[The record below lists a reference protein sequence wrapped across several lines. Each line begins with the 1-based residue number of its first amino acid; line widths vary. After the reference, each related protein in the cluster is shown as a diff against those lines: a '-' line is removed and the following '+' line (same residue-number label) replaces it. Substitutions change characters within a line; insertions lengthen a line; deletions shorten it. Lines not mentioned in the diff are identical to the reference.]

1 MKDLTQGP
9 IGGHLLQMSL
19 FLGGGMLIQTLYY
32 LVDLYF
38 VARLGE
44 TALAG
49 VSAGGT
55 AMFLVL
61 ALTQMLGVGTVTLIA
76 HAVGRKDPADANLV
90 FNQSLV
96 LSTLCG
102 VLLLVVGYA
111 IADSYMREISA
122 DRAAAAAGQTYL
134 HWVLPGLALQF
145 AIVAMGSALR
155 GTGIVKPTMIVQA
168 ITLLLNIALAPVLIA
183 GWGTARPLGPM
194 GAGLATSISVAIG
207 VAILVV
213 YFINLEHYV
222 AINRTLWRPQLGTWK
237 RMFNL
242 GLPAGG
248 EFVLMFLIVG
258 VIYWC
263 IRDFGAAAQAGFG
276 VGSRVM
282 QSIFLPAMAVA
293 FAASPIAGQ
302 NFGARQADRVKET
315 FRTAAL
321 ASTAIMALLTA
332 LCHWNPQLLVR
343 GFSGDPAVVAVG
355 AEYLR
360 ILSWN
365 FVGSGIIFTCSGL
378 FQALGN
384 TWPALLSSGGRILT
398 FVLPALWLAAQPWVR
413 LEHFWHLSVATV
425 ALQAVFSLWLLQGE
439 FRRRLAFEEVRI

>member
-19 FLGGGMLIQTLYY
+19 FLGAGMLIQTLYY

-38 VARLGE
+38 VAGLGE

-76 HAVGRKDPADANLV
+76 HAVGRKDQADANLV
-90 FNQSLV
+90 FNQSLL

-102 VLLLVVGYA
+102 ALLLLIGYA

-122 DRAAAAAGQTYL
+122 DAAAAAAGQSYL
-134 HWVLPGLALQF
+134 HWVLPGMALQF
-145 AIVAMGSALR
+145 AVVAMGSALR
-155 GTGIVKPTMIVQA
+155 GTGIVKPTMTVQVV
-168 ITLLLNIALAPVLIA
+168 TLALNIVLAPVLIA
-183 GWGTARPLGPM
+183 GWGTGHPLGVM
-194 GAGLATSISVAIG
+194 GAGLATSISIAIG
-207 VAILVV
+207 VALLVA
-213 YFINLEHYV
+213 YFIQLEHYV
-222 AINRTLWRPQLGTWK
+222 YFDRASWHPQLETWK

-248 EFVLMFLIVG
+248 EFMLMFVIVG

-263 IRDFGAAAQAGFG
+263 IRDFGAVAQAGFG
-276 VGSRVM
+276 VGSRMM

-302 NFGARQADRVKET
+302 NFGARQAGRVRET

-332 LCHWNPQLLVR
+332 ICHWNPQLLVR
-343 GFSGDPAVVAVG
+343 GFSSDPAVLAVAT
-355 AEYLR
+355 EYLR

-365 FVGSGIIFTCSGL
+365 FVGTGIIFTCSGM

-398 FVLPALWLAAQPWVR
+398 FVLPALWLSLQPWVR
-413 LEHFWHLSVATV
+413 LEHFWYLSVATV
-425 ALQAVFSLWLLQGE
+425 ALQAGVSLWLLQGE
-439 FRRRLAFEEVRI
+439 FRRRLAFA